1 MGPPTKKSEASAIG
15 RRFGENVIWLRK
27 EAGLS
32 QQAIAERAGL
42 HRVEISL
49 IERGLRVPRLET
61 ILKLAGAVEVDPC
74 ELIRECAGRTRRLL
88 APAAS
93 SSTSAT
99 LDQREVRASESGRTS
114 PLGTGRLGG

>member
-1 MGPPTKKSEASAIG
+1 MAPPTKKSEASAIG

-27 EAGLS
+27 QAGLS

-42 HRVEISL
+42 HRVEVSL

-74 ELIRECAGRTRRLL
+74 ELIREMHWENATDSRPGRF
-88 APAAS
+88 
-93 SSTSAT
+93 
-99 LDQREVRASESGRTS
+99 VIGRS
-114 PLGTGRLGG
+114 DPFL